1 MDGKVWT
8 TKTSLPLSKVKSIC
22 KLDPDTGLLS
32 SQAVQLIALATEN
45 FIKILA
51 KAAYSQAALYNR
63 KTLQVKDI
71 DFCIKTDELFE
82 FLDGAL
88 DGWPEWSTKRKRT
101 NNESFDCSNV
111 SNSES
116 HENTVEEEVSETN
129 KGVNKGDEESH
140 EDTAKD
146 ETSEPRKDDNED
158 EEEPMSS
165 EMVPDSEDLFSDS
178 YSAV

>member
-1 MDGKVWT
+1 MLFSW
-8 TKTSLPLSKVKSIC
+8 SLVFFS
-22 KLDPDTGLLS
+22 
-32 SQAVQLIALATEN
+32 
-45 FIKILA
+45 
-51 KAAYSQAALYNR
+51 
-63 KTLQVKDI
+63 

-129 KGVNKGDEESH
+129 KGVNKDDEESH

-158 EEEPMSS
+158 EVRSPEWVLS
-165 EMVPDSEDLFSDS
+165 EHLCYRAHWNSGMPN
-178 YSAV
+178 